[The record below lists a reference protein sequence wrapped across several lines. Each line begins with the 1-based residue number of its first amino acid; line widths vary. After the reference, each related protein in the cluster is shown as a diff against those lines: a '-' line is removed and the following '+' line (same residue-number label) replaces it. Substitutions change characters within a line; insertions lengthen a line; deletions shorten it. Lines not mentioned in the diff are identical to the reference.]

1 MPIIKETLNI
11 NNLRATSAKSINLH
25 NIRKLVEYSLNNV
38 LPIQCLLLPLLI
50 YCSPKVGR
58 HCNPPNWA
66 QRAKGLIR
74 LDNTISL

>member
-38 LPIQCLLLPLLI
+38 LPIQCLLLPLSI
-50 YCSPKVGR
+50 YCSPKV
-58 HCNPPNWA
+58 
-66 QRAKGLIR
+66 RA
-74 LDNTISL
+74 NTP